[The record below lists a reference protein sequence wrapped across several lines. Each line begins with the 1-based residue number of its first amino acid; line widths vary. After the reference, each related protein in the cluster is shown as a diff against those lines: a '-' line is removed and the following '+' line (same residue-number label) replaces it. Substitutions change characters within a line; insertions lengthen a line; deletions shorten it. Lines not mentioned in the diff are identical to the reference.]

1 MAEDGRFVVYVVPGA
16 DEPRQS
22 FRRYRAVA
30 AALLVSAAV
39 VALAAS
45 RCGRMAALATLR
57 CVRACVRICVPADG
71 AGAVCWLTARPLAV
85 LQPRQRAAGGDG
97 GSAGRTGSRDGA
109 EGAGSAGVGE
119 EPQPAQEAAVARRD
133 RQEHRA
139 TIGLAQRRRCRGCQ
153 HLQSPG
159 ARLRILASAWP
170 QPSPATAHARTPRT
184 HARTKR
190 SDARTVTSAC

>member
-1 MAEDGRFVVYVVPGA
+1 MVYVVPGA

-85 LQPRQRAAGGDG
+85 LQPRQHAAGGDG

-109 EGAGSAGVGE
+109 EGAAALASVKNPNRPRRQQSLVVTGRSTGQQLAWLNAG
-119 EPQPAQEAAVARRD
+119 AVADANIFNHPVRV
-133 RQEHRA
+133 
-139 TIGLAQRRRCRGCQ
+139 CVF
-153 HLQSPG
+153 S
-159 ARLRILASAWP
+159 RLRGHSLVL
-170 QPSPATAHARTPRT
+170 QLRTHAPHART
-184 HARTKR
+184 HARN
-190 SDARTVTSAC
+190 ARTHAP